1 MVGSFPNRQALSVVP
16 AETIKMLIEVV
27 GISPS
32 PKSNDVGTIK
42 NIPLSETVQNSVF
55 IKTIAYGEILE

>member
-1 MVGSFPNRQALSVVP
+1 MVGSFPNKQALSVVP

-42 NIPLSETVQNSVF
+42 NIPLSETVQKWRV
-55 IKTIAYGEILE
+55 YV